1 MSMSC
6 KMLLVCA
13 HNGVLQIRQPQWKRQ
28 AILSLI
34 RIEKWLPIYCC
45 DCIRQYLQSIF
56 IRTVYSKLSSIVTV
70 NNGDSRNKLL
80 LMANQIKDNYLIT
93 ERQN

>member
-1 MSMSC
+1 VRKRNDGVEGILVPSRREKKTEMSMSC

-45 DCIRQYLQSIF
+45 DCIR
-56 IRTVYSKLSSIVTV
+56 
-70 NNGDSRNKLL
+70 
-80 LMANQIKDNYLIT
+80 
-93 ERQN
+93 